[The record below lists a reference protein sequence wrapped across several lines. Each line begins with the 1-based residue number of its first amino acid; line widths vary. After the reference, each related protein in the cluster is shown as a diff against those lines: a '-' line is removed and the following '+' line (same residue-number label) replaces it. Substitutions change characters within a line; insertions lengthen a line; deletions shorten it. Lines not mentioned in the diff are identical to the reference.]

1 MADIYVDTS
10 KVRSSAQTLRN
21 ANTKLTDKLEEIRK
35 TMKSVDSQDTYSTEA
50 STALVEKFEAMA
62 SKRIPEF
69 NTVVEDYA
77 KFLDNVADSHEKLV
91 DVHGGNAEATIE
103 KLS

>member
-1 MADIYVDTS
+1 MADVYVDTS
-10 KVRSSAQTLRN
+10 KVRSSATTLRN
-21 ANTKLTDKLEEIRK
+21 ANTKLTDKLEAIRK
-35 TMKSVDSQDTYSTEA
+35 TMKSIDSQDTYSSEA

-77 KFLDNVADSHEKLV
+77 KFLDNVAEMHVKLV
-91 DVHGGNAEATIE
+91 QTHEQNVDGTIE
-103 KLS
+103 PLS